1 MSKHRIFNWVGAD
14 WNGQGLEPFKQF
26 HRDLRSYLRS
36 EGKKHGLEL
45 IMGKPNH
52 FITSGFFYNPNTGK
66 YAYWSIPDVRYFKDE
81 WYNKMLVRTAE
92 HAKDF
97 HGGMNYYASL
107 PLLVS
112 MAKGLT
118 K

>member
-14 WNGQGLEPFKQF
+14 WSRQGLEPFKQF

-45 IMGKPNH
+45 IMGKPNY
-52 FITSGFFYNPNTGK
+52 FISSGFFYNPNTGK
-66 YAYWSIPDVRYFKDE
+66 YAYWSISDVRYFKDE
-81 WYNKMLVRTAE
+81 WYNNMLVRTAE

-97 HGGMNYYASL
+97 HGGMNYYANL